1 MAYDDGGAFLCGIQH
16 PALRASSI
24 GKESVL
30 FFCRRASRVF
40 VLLIAVQAAA
50 CGGERPAA
58 SHAALEKRDAR
69 IALERRAAV
78 APLTDDF
85 GDTVRDTRAAQRIVS
100 LNPVTTELLFALGAG
115 SRVVGR
121 THWDLYPD
129 AARAVPDLGNGM
141 EPNVEVI
148 LGVHPDLVVLYAS
161 PSNRAAALQLHGA
174 GVATLSIRDDHII
187 DFRRTV
193 TMLARAVG
201 DSAAGAVIAD
211 SVERSL
217 DAVRERPRP
226 AKPVTVFW
234 HVWDSPIL
242 TIGAGS
248 YLDEL
253 VTLAGARNIFG
264 DLAAPSPQ
272 VTLEEIV
279 RRNPD
284 YVLVGAASEKA
295 LRSSALWR
303 AVPAVRAGRL
313 LVVDTLLTGRPGIR
327 LGEAARSLRA
337 LILRDTVR

>member
-1 MAYDDGGAFLCGIQH
+1 MFFRRI
-16 PALRASSI
+16 ALNS
-24 GKESVL
+24 L
-30 FFCRRASRVF
+30 
-40 VLLIAVQAAA
+40 VLLAIASA
-50 CGGERPAA
+50 CDSDGRSAA
-58 SHAALEKRDAR
+58 SHAATAQRDAR
-69 IALERRAAV
+69 VAPERRSSQSPS
-78 APLTDDF
+78 PLTDDF
-85 GDTVRDTRAAQRIVS
+85 GDTVNNARPAQRIVS
-100 LNPVTTELLFALGAG
+100 LSPVTTELLFALGAG

-141 EPNVEVI
+141 QPNVEAI

-161 PSNRAAALQLHGA
+161 PSNRAAVEQLRHA
-174 GVATLSIRDDHII
+174 GVNTLSIRDDHIS

-193 TMLARAVG
+193 MMLARAAGDTTVG
-201 DSAAGAVIAD
+201 TTIAD

-217 DAVRERPRP
+217 DAVRARPRP

-248 YLDEL
+248 FLDEL
-253 VTLAGARNIFG
+253 VTIAGAKNVFG

-284 YVLVGAASEKA
+284 FILVGAASEQTVRA
-295 LRSSALWR
+295 SPLWR
-303 AVPAVRAGRL
+303 SVPAVREGRL

-337 LILRDTVR
+337 LILHDTVR

>member
-1 MAYDDGGAFLCGIQH
+1 M
-16 PALRASSI
+16 
-24 GKESVL
+24 
-30 FFCRRASRVF
+30 FFCRRALKNLAPLAIALATALALAVACDSGGTGAASRV
-40 VLLIAVQAAA
+40 AMA
-50 CGGERPAA
+50 
-58 SHAALEKRDAR
+58 KREAR
-69 IALERRAAV
+69 IALARRAARGV
-78 APLTDDF
+78 LTLTDDF
-85 GDTVRDTRAAQRIVS
+85 GDTVNTARPAQRIVS
-100 LNPVTTELLFALGAG
+100 LSPVTTELLFALGAG

-129 AARAVPDLGNGM
+129 DARAVPDLGNGM
-141 EPNVEVI
+141 EPNVEAI

-161 PSNRAAALQLHGA
+161 QSNRAAATQLRHA
-174 GVATLSIRDDHII
+174 GVTTLAIRDDHIS

-193 TMLARAVG
+193 TMLARAAG
-201 DSAAGAVIAD
+201 DTAAGTTIAD

-217 DAVRERPRP
+217 DAVRARPRP

-253 VTLAGARNIFG
+253 VTIAGAKNIFG

-279 RRNPD
+279 RRNPHFI
-284 YVLVGAASEKA
+284 LVGAASEKA
-295 LRSSALWR
+295 LRANALWR
-303 AVPAVRAGRL
+303 SVPAVRAGRL

-337 LILRDTVR
+337 LILNDTVR